1 MAEDAGRSAHQG
13 RIRSGSDELVN
24 APDAAPAGAP
34 QAARQRSLPA
44 GWRAVLI
51 VLVLG
56 AVGLALNQLL
66 NLGFF
71 VGKTLLDSAY
81 LYWLSALLVGSV
93 FLLLP
98 ASRGAPRERVPWYDA
113 ALFVL
118 CFAVFA
124 YFAVHSHRIV
134 AEGWEYKAPAQ
145 AVWVAYAGWLMLLE
159 ATRRAGGTA
168 VFVVV
173 ALVSLYPIFAGHMP
187 GPISGLPRD
196 LASTA
201 SFHFASSESVLGI
214 PTRAFGEL
222 VIGFVMFGA
231 ALQFTGAAHFFN
243 NLAFA
248 LFGYVRGGPAKVS
261 IFASGLM
268 GSVSGS
274 VVSNVLTTGVVT
286 IPAMKRI
293 GFSPRY
299 AGGVEACA
307 STGGVLM
314 PPVMGA
320 TAFVMASFLGLP
332 YVHIA
337 LAALIPSLLFYFA
350 LFVQID
356 GYAAKKGL
364 KGLPR
369 AELPSLGRTFLEGW
383 HYLFVF
389 ALLVWMLLVL
399 QRESIAPFYATG
411 LLLVINQF
419 SARYRLDWR
428 RLRTLLEGVAAALG
442 ELAALLAGVGLIIG
456 ALSVTGLAGTLANDL
471 VYLAGNNVY
480 VLLVMGAITSF
491 LFGMGMTI
499 TACYIF
505 LAIVLAPPL
514 VAAGFDPVAVHL
526 FMLYWGMVSFITPP
540 VSLAAFVAA
549 GIAKASPMGV
559 GMRSLRLGSAM
570 YFVPFFFVLNPALI
584 LRGSTWEVVTVIATA
599 VVGIALIASALEG
612 YLVGLGALRGHAA
625 GWTARTLIAVGGLA
639 MALPGGGELDLSHI
653 QLSLGGMALA
663 AAGVLIAWSAGRRA
677 LVKTA

>member
-1 MAEDAGRSAHQG
+1 MPLAEAAQDAG
-13 RIRSGSDELVN
+13 ELPVERRYRKLS
-24 APDAAPAGAP
+24 PA
-34 QAARQRSLPA
+34 
-44 GWRAVLI
+44 WRGVLI
-51 VLVLG
+51 CVASAAIL
-56 AVGLALNQLL
+56 LALNQIL

-71 VGKTLLDSAY
+71 VGKVLLDTAY
-81 LYWLSALLVGSV
+81 LYWLCALLAGCV
-93 FLLLP
+93 FLLIP
-98 ASRGAPRERVPWYDA
+98 ATKRARHDGVPWYDA
-113 ALFVL
+113 LLYVL
-118 CFAVFA
+118 TVAVFG
-124 YFAVHSHRIV
+124 YFALNAHRIIS
-134 AEGWEYKAPAQ
+134 EGWEFAAPKEAI
-145 AVWVAYAGWLMLLE
+145 WVAYVGWLLILE

-173 ALVSLYPIFAGHMP
+173 TVISLYPAFAGHMP
-187 GPISGLPRD
+187 GPISGLQQD
-196 LASTA
+196 FSTVA
-201 SFHFASSESVLGI
+201 AYHFASSESVLGI

-231 ALQFTGAAHFFN
+231 VLQFTGAAPFFN

-248 LFGYVRGGPAKVS
+248 LFGSVRGGPAKVA

-286 IPAMKRI
+286 IPAMKRT
-293 GFSPRY
+293 GFSPAY

-332 YVHIA
+332 YVQIA
-337 LAALIPSLLFYFA
+337 LAALVPSLLFYFG

-356 GYAAKKGL
+356 GYAARRGL

-369 AELPSLGRTFLEGW
+369 AELPSIRETFAAGW
-383 HYLFVF
+383 QYVFVF
-389 ALLVWMLLVL
+389 ILLVWMLLVL
-399 QRESIAPFYATG
+399 QQEAIAPFYSAA
-411 LLLVINQF
+411 LLLVINQL
-419 SARYRLDWR
+419 SRRHRLDWKK
-428 RLRTLLEGVAAALG
+428 LGNLIEGICGALG
-442 ELAALLAGVGLIIG
+442 ELSALLAGVGLIIG

-471 VYLAGNNVY
+471 VYIAGNNIY

-491 LFGMGMTI
+491 IFGMGMTI

-540 VSLAAFVAA
+540 VAIAAFVAA
-549 GIAKASPMGV
+549 GIARAAPIEV
-559 GMRSLRLGSAM
+559 GMKAVRLGSTM

-584 LRGSTWEVVTVIATA
+584 LRGAPGEIAVVVGTA
-599 VVGIALIASALEG
+599 VLGIWLIASAIEG
-612 YLVGLGALRGHAA
+612 YLVWLGRLDRGIGGAI
-625 GWTARTLIAVGGLA
+625 ARLFLFASGMA
-639 MALPGGGELDLSHI
+639 MALPGGGELGLSHV
-653 QLSLGGMALA
+653 QLAALGLGLA
-663 AAGVLIAWSAGRRA
+663 AAGVLIGLARKRLFARA
-677 LVKTA
+677 

>member
-1 MAEDAGRSAHQG
+1 MATAVE
-13 RIRSGSDELVN
+13 
-24 APDAAPAGAP
+24 P
-34 QAARQRSLPA
+34 AARYRRLPPA
-44 GWRAVLI
+44 WRVVLI
-51 VLVLG
+51 ALAGG
-56 AVGLALNQLL
+56 AVFLALNQLL

-71 VGKTLLDSAY
+71 AGKVLLDSAY
-81 LYWLSALLVGSV
+81 LYWLCALLAGAV
-93 FLLLP
+93 FLLMP
-98 ASRGAPRERVPWYDA
+98 ATSRAPRDRVPWYDA
-113 ALFVL
+113 ALFVA

-124 YFAVHSHRIV
+124 YFALHAQQII
-134 AEGWEYKAPAQ
+134 EQGWEFQAPAQ
-145 AVWVAYAGWLMLLE
+145 AVWAACVGWAIVLE
-159 ATRRAGGTA
+159 ATRRAGGMA

-173 ALVSLYPIFAGHMP
+173 AIISFYPVYAGYLP
-187 GPISGLPRD
+187 GPISGLAQP
-196 LASTA
+196 LPVTA
-201 SFHFASSESVLGI
+201 AFHFASTESVIGI

-231 ALQFTGAAHFFN
+231 ALQYTGAAHFFN

-248 LFGYVRGGPAKVS
+248 LFGYFRGGPAKVA

-286 IPAMKRI
+286 IPAMKRT
-293 GFSPRY
+293 GFAPAY

-320 TAFVMASFLGLP
+320 TAFVMASFLGTP
-332 YVHIA
+332 YATVAI
-337 LAALIPSLLFYFA
+337 AALIPSLLFYFG

-356 GYAAKKGL
+356 GYAAKQGL
-364 KGLPR
+364 RGLPR
-369 AELPSLGRTFLEGW
+369 EELPDLRRTFAEGW

-389 ALLVWMLLVL
+389 GFLVYTLLIL
-399 QRESIAPFYATG
+399 QREALAPFYSTA

-419 SARYRLDWR
+419 SRRYRLDWKK
-428 RLRTLLEGVAAALG
+428 LGTLLEGIGGALA
-442 ELAALLAGVGLIIG
+442 ELSALLAGVGLIIG

-491 LFGMGMTI
+491 VFGMGMTI

-540 VSLAAFVAA
+540 VSIAAFVAA
-549 GIAKASPMGV
+549 GIARAAPIQV
-559 GMRSLRLGSAM
+559 GITSMRLGSTM

-584 LRGSTWEVVTVIATA
+584 VRGAPGEIAVVIATA
-599 VVGIALIASALEG
+599 IVGIALIASALEG
-612 YLVGLGALRGHAA
+612 YLVGIGALGRGLAGAA
-625 GWTARTLIAVGGLA
+625 ARGFLLLGGLC
-639 MALPGGGELDLSHI
+639 MALPGGGELGLSHL
-653 QLSLGGMALA
+653 QLSLSGLVLA
-663 AAGVLIAWSAGRRA
+663 GIGAAIGKWRARRDSNPRPLASEANTLIR
-677 LVKTA
+677 

>member
-1 MAEDAGRSAHQG
+1 MSTETRY
-13 RIRSGSDELVN
+13 RRL
-24 APDAAPAGAP
+24 PPA
-34 QAARQRSLPA
+34 
-44 GWRAVLI
+44 WRAVLI
-51 VLVLG
+51 ALVLG
-56 AVGLALNQLL
+56 AIGLALNQLL
-66 NLGFF
+66 NLGLL
-71 VGKTLLDSAY
+71 VGRTLLDSAY
-81 LYWLSALLVGSV
+81 LYWLCALLVGTV
-93 FLLLP
+93 FLLIP
-98 ASRGAPRERVPWYDA
+98 AGKAARRDGVPAYDA
-113 ALFVL
+113 ALFAL
-118 CFAVFA
+118 SFGVFA
-124 YFAVHSHRIV
+124 YFALNANRIV
-134 AEGWEYKAPAQ
+134 TEGWEYKAPRE

-168 VFVVV
+168 VFAVV
-173 ALVSLYPIFAGHMP
+173 ALISLYPVYAGYMP

-196 LASTA
+196 LAGTA
-201 SFHFASSESVLGI
+201 SFHFASSESALGI

-222 VIGFVMFGA
+222 VIGFVVFGA
-231 ALQFTGAAHFFN
+231 VLQYTGAAHFFN

-248 LFGYVRGGPAKVS
+248 LFGRVRGGPAKVA

-286 IPAMKRI
+286 IPAMRRI
-293 GFSPRY
+293 GFAPAY

-320 TAFVMASFLGLP
+320 TAFVMAAFLGVP
-332 YVHIA
+332 YATVA
-337 LAALIPSLLFYFA
+337 LAALVPSLLFYFA

-356 GYAAKKGL
+356 GYAAKHAL

-369 AELPSLGRTFLEGW
+369 EELPSALRTLAEGW

-389 ALLVWMLLVL
+389 ALLVWMLFVL
-399 QRESIAPFYATG
+399 QRESIAPFYATA

-419 SARYRLDWR
+419 SPRYRLDWA
-428 RLRTLLEGVAAALG
+428 RLRTMLEGVSGALS

-471 VYLAGNNVY
+471 VYLAGNNIY
-480 VLLVMGAITSF
+480 VLLGMGAITSF

-540 VSLAAFVAA
+540 VALAAFVAA
-549 GIAKASPMGV
+549 GIAKAPPMQV
-559 GMRSLRLGSAM
+559 GLQSVRLGSAM

-584 LRGSTWEVVTVIATA
+584 LRGSAWEIA
-599 VVGIALIASALEG
+599 VVVGTAIAGIAFIASALEG
-612 YLVGLGALRGHAA
+612 YLVGAGALRGTLS
-625 GWTARTLIAVGGLA
+625 GWSARALLLAGGLA
-639 MALPGGGELDLSHI
+639 MALPGGGELGLSHL
-653 QLSLGGMALA
+653 QLSLLGVALA
-663 AAGVLIAWSAGRRA
+663 GAGVLLLRAVPQVAPLGHAGPPES
-677 LVKTA
+677 TG

>member
-1 MAEDAGRSAHQG
+1 M
-13 RIRSGSDELVN
+13 
-24 APDAAPAGAP
+24 AGADADAEAP
-34 QAARQRSLPA
+34 SEARYRALSA

-51 VLVLG
+51 ALVVS
-56 AVGLALNQLL
+56 AIGLALNQLL

-71 VGKTLLDSAY
+71 VGKTVLENAY
-81 LYWLSALLVGSV
+81 LYWLGALLVGSV
-93 FLLLP
+93 FLLIP
-98 ASRGAPRERVPWYDA
+98 AGKRAARAAVPWYDVILFA
-113 ALFVL
+113 AAFG
-118 CFAVFA
+118 VFA
-124 YFAVHSHRIV
+124 YFAVNAQRIIE
-134 AEGWEYKAPAQ
+134 EGWEYKAPRE
-145 AVWVAYAGWLMLLE
+145 AVWVAYVGWLMLLE

-173 ALVSLYPIFAGHMP
+173 ALISIYPVFAGHMP

-201 SFHFASSESVLGI
+201 SFHFASSESALGI
-214 PTRAFGEL
+214 PMRAFGEL

-231 ALQFTGAAHFFN
+231 VLQYTGAAHFFN

-248 LFGYVRGGPAKVS
+248 LFGAVRGGPAKVS

-293 GFSPRY
+293 GFAPAY

-320 TAFVMASFLGLP
+320 TAFVMASFLGQP
-332 YVHIA
+332 YVVIA
-337 LAALIPSLLFYFA
+337 IAALVPSLLFYFA

-356 GYAAKKGL
+356 GYAAKHGL

-369 AELPSLGRTFLEGW
+369 AELPSIKRTFVEGW

-399 QRESIAPFYATG
+399 QRESLAPFYATA
-411 LLLVINQF
+411 LLLVINQI
-419 SARYRLDWR
+419 SPRYRLDR
-428 RLRTLLEGVAAALG
+428 KRLAALLAG
-442 ELAALLAGVGLIIG
+442 VGGALSELAALLAGVGLIIG

-471 VYLAGNNVY
+471 VYLAGNNIY
-480 VLLVMGAITSF
+480 VLLVMGALTSF
-491 LFGMGMTI
+491 IFGMGMTI

-514 VAAGFDPVAVHL
+514 VNAGFNPIAVHL
-526 FMLYWGMVSFITPP
+526 FMMYWGMVSFITPP
-540 VSLAAFVAA
+540 VALAAFVAA
-549 GIAKASPMGV
+549 GVAKAPPMQV
-559 GMRSLRLGSAM
+559 GMQSVRLGAAM

-584 LRGSTWEVVTVIATA
+584 LQGPLSEIVVVVGTAIA
-599 VVGIALIASALEG
+599 GIALIACALEG
-612 YLVGLGALRGHAA
+612 YLLGIGAIGRHAA
-625 GWTARTLIAVGGLA
+625 GYAARLLLFAGGLA
-639 MALPGGGELDLSHI
+639 MALPGGGELELSHV
-653 QLSLGGMALA
+653 QLSLAGLLLAVAGGGMAW
-663 AAGVLIAWSAGRRA
+663 VLRRA
-677 LVKTA
+677 R

>member
-1 MAEDAGRSAHQG
+1 MAEPSVNGPVSEPVSDPETARYRKLSA
-13 RIRSGSDELVN
+13 
-24 APDAAPAGAP
+24 P
-34 QAARQRSLPA
+34 
-44 GWRAVLI
+44 WRGVLI
-51 VLVLG
+51 
-56 AVGLALNQLL
+56 AVALAAIALALNQIM

-71 VGKTLLDSAY
+71 VGKVMLDTQY
-81 LYWLSALLVGSV
+81 LYVLCALLAGCV
-93 FLLLP
+93 FILVP
-98 ASRGAPRERVPWYDA
+98 ANKHARRDGVPWYDA
-113 ALFVL
+113 ALFAANI
-118 CFAVFA
+118 AVFGYYA
-124 YFAVHSHRIV
+124 FNAHRIIS
-134 AEGWEYKAPAQ
+134 EGWEFAAPEQ
-145 AVWVAYAGWLMLLE
+145 AVWVAYVGWAVLLE

-173 ALVSLYPIFAGHMP
+173 AFFSIYPVIAGHMP
-187 GPISGLPRD
+187 GPISGLPQPF
-196 LASTA
+196 STTA
-201 SFHFASSESVLGI
+201 AYHFASSESVLGI

-231 ALQFTGAAHFFN
+231 VLQYTGAAHFFN
-243 NLAFA
+243 NIAFA
-248 LFGYVRGGPAKVS
+248 MFGGVRGGPAKVS

-293 GFSPRY
+293 GFSPAY

-320 TAFVMASFLGLP
+320 TAFVMASFLGVP
-332 YVHIA
+332 YITVA
-337 LAALIPSLLFYFA
+337 LAALVPSLLFYLG

-356 GYAAKKGL
+356 GYAARRGL

-369 AELPSLGRTFLEGW
+369 EELPSIGKTFAEGW
-383 HYLFVF
+383 HYIIVFV
-389 ALLVWMLLVL
+389 LLVWMLLVM
-399 QRESIAPFYATG
+399 QQEAIAPFYATA

-419 SARYRLDWR
+419 SKRYALSWKK
-428 RLRTLLEGVAAALG
+428 LGTLIEGIAGALG

-471 VYLAGNNVY
+471 VYIAGNNIY

-491 LFGMGMTI
+491 IFGMGMTI

-526 FMLYWGMVSFITPP
+526 FMMYWGMVSFITPP
-540 VSLAAFVAA
+540 VAIASFVAA
-549 GIAKASPMGV
+549 GIARAAPMAV
-559 GMRSLRLGSAM
+559 GLQSVRLGSVM

-584 LRGSTWEVVTVIATA
+584 LRGTTQDIVIVVGTA
-599 VVGIALIASALEG
+599 VLGIVLIASALEG
-612 YLVGLGALRGHAA
+612 YLLGVGALRGSATGWAARLLIFAA
-625 GWTARTLIAVGGLA
+625 GVA
-639 MALPGGGELDLSHI
+639 MALPGGGDLGLSHV
-653 QLSLGGMALA
+653 QLSLIATGLA
-663 AAGVLIAWSAGRRA
+663 AAGALLAWLHRRREAAVLVGP
-677 LVKTA
+677 

>member
-1 MAEDAGRSAHQG
+1 VSTEAAE
-13 RIRSGSDELVN
+13 
-24 APDAAPAGAP
+24 GAP
-34 QAARQRSLPA
+34 EAAVELRYRKLPPV
-44 GWRAVLI
+44 WRGVLI
-51 VLVLG
+51 
-56 AVGLALNQLL
+56 AVASAAIFLALNQIL

-71 VGKTLLDSAY
+71 VGKVLLDTAY
-81 LYWLSALLVGSV
+81 LYSLCALLAGCV
-93 FLLLP
+93 FVVLP
-98 ASRGAPRERVPWYDA
+98 AAKRARRDGVPWYDA
-113 ALFVL
+113 ALFFVNV
-118 CFAVFA
+118 AVFA
-124 YFAVHSHRIV
+124 YFALNAHRIIT
-134 AEGWEYKAPAQ
+134 EGWEFAAPREAI
-145 AVWVAYAGWLMLLE
+145 WIAYVGWLMILE

-168 VFVVV
+168 VFVMV
-173 ALVSLYPIFAGHMP
+173 ALISLYPVYAGHMP
-187 GPISGLPRD
+187 GPISGLPQD
-196 LASTA
+196 LSTTA
-201 SFHFASSESVLGI
+201 AYHFASSESVLGI

-231 ALQFTGAAHFFN
+231 VLQYTGAAHFFN

-248 LFGYVRGGPAKVS
+248 LFGSVRGGPAKVA

-293 GFSPRY
+293 GFAPAY

-320 TAFVMASFLGLP
+320 TAFVMASFLGVQ
-332 YVHIA
+332 YVTVA
-337 LAALIPSLLFYFA
+337 LAALVPSLLFYLA

-356 GYAAKKGL
+356 GYAARRGL
-364 KGLPR
+364 RGLPR
-369 AELPSLGRTFLEGW
+369 AELPSVRRTFAEGW
-383 HYLFVF
+383 QYVIVFV
-389 ALLVWMLLVL
+389 LLVWMLLVL
-399 QRESIAPFYATG
+399 QQEAIAPFYATA

-419 SARYRLDWR
+419 SRRHRLDWK
-428 RLRTLLEGVAAALG
+428 TLGLLVEGICGALG
-442 ELAALLAGVGLIIG
+442 ELSALLAGVGLIIG

-471 VYLAGNNVY
+471 VYLAGNNIY

-491 LFGMGMTI
+491 IFGMGMTI

-540 VSLAAFVAA
+540 VALAAFVAA
-549 GIAKASPMGV
+549 GIAKARPMDV
-559 GMRSLRLGSAM
+559 GLQSVRLGAAM

-584 LRGSTWEVVTVIATA
+584 LRGSPWEILVVVGTA
-599 VVGIALIASALEG
+599 VVGIAFLAAALEG
-612 YLVGLGALRGHAA
+612 YVLGIGTVARSAA
-625 GWTARTLIAVGGLA
+625 GWAARLLLLAGGLVMA
-639 MALPGGGELDLSHI
+639 MPGGGELGLSHV
-653 QLSLGGMALA
+653 QLSLGGLALA
-663 AAGVLIAWSAGRRA
+663 AAGAAVAWVGARE
-677 LVKTA
+677 TAASG